1 MKLVVGLGN
10 PGREYAKTR
19 HNIGFMVVDHLARE
33 EEVKVSKKGF
43 SSLWAKG
50 KIGDEEVLF
59 LLPQAFM
66 NRSGEAVR
74 EIKDYYR
81 IEDRDLVVVHDD
93 LDLPLG
99 RIKLDFEAGAAGHRG
114 VGSIIEV
121 LGTKGFYRVR
131 IGIGRPARKE
141 EVEAYVLSP
150 FEEGEEEAVCETV
163 KDAVKILREWIS

>member
-1 MKLVVGLGN
+1 MVGLGN

-19 HNIGFMVVDHLARE
+19 HNIGCMVVGQLAKE
-33 EEVKVSKKGF
+33 EGIGVSKKGF

-50 KIGDEEVLF
+50 KVGGQEVLF
-59 LLPQAFM
+59 LLPQTFM

-93 LDLPLG
+93 LDLPFG

-114 VGSIIEV
+114 VSSLIEV

-131 IGIGRPARKE
+131 IGIGRPMKKE

-150 FEEGEEEAVCETV
+150 FEEGEEAAVGETV
-163 KDAVKILREWIS
+163 QDAVKILREWIS